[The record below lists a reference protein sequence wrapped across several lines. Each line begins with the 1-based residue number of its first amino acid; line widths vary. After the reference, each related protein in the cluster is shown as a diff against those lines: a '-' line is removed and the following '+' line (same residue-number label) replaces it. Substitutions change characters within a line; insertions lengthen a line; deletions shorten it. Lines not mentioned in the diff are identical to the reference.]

1 MPSVFSH
8 AIAAVAIGGV
18 MIGGRSRAT
27 LWALGA
33 ICAIVPDL
41 DVVSFFFGLPYGHM
55 LGHRGLSHSLFF
67 AAVLAWVVTAIVR
80 RKLPASPSAMRLW
93 VFFFLATA
101 SHGFLDSM
109 TNGGLGVAFF
119 APFSNIRYFLR
130 WRPIVVSPISV
141 YGFVGRRGLIVMWSE
156 LGWVWLPAA
165 LIFLAGLALRRST
178 PREAV
183 ETNGG
188 RSS

>member
-8 AIAAVAIGGV
+8 AIAAVAIGGAAV
-18 MIGGRSRAT
+18 AGSSRLAI
-27 LWALGA
+27 WGLGA
-33 ICAIVPDL
+33 LCSVVPDL
-41 DVVSFFFGLPYGHM
+41 DVVSLFFGLPYGHV

>member
-1 MPSVFSH
+1 
-8 AIAAVAIGGV
+8 
-18 MIGGRSRAT
+18 
-27 LWALGA
+27 
-33 ICAIVPDL
+33 
-41 DVVSFFFGLPYGHM
+41 
-55 LGHRGLSHSLFF
+55 
-67 AAVLAWVVTAIVR
+67 
-80 RKLPASPSAMRLW
+80 
-93 VFFFLATA
+93 
-101 SHGFLDSM
+101 
-109 TNGGLGVAFF
+109 GGLGVAFF

-141 YGFVGRRGLIVMWSE
+141 YGFVGRRGLIVLWSE

-188 RSS
+188 RSSYAYFAKTSFMRDVTRATALYPSLLH

>member
-1 MPSVFSH
+1 MPSVVSH

-18 MIGGRSRAT
+18 AVSGRSRAT

-41 DVVSFFFGLPYGHM
+41 DVVSFFFGLPYGHI
-55 LGHRGLSHSLFF
+55 LGHRGLSHSLLV
-67 AAVLAWVVTAIVR
+67 AVVLASIVTAVVCR
-80 RKLPASPSAMRLW
+80 TLPARPSALRLW
-93 VFFFLATA
+93 TFFFLATA

-119 APFSNIRYFLR
+119 APFSETRYSLR

-156 LGWVWLPAA
+156 RGWVWQPAA
-165 LIFLAGLALRRST
+165 LIFLAGLALWRST

>member
-1 MPSVFSH
+1 MAAR
-8 AIAAVAIGGV
+8 AIP
-18 MIGGRSRAT
+18 T
-27 LWALGA
+27 K
-33 ICAIVPDL
+33 P
-41 DVVSFFFGLPYGHM
+41 PEP
-55 LGHRGLSHSLFF
+55 
-67 AAVLAWVVTAIVR
+67 
-80 RKLPASPSAMRLW
+80 PASPSAMRLW

>member
-18 MIGGRSRAT
+18 AVGGRSRAT

-41 DVVSFFFGLPYGHM
+41 DVVSFLFGLPYGHI
-55 LGHRGLSHSLFF
+55 LGHRGLSHSLLV
-67 AAVLAWVVTAIVR
+67 AVVLASIVTAFACR
-80 RKLPASPSAMRLW
+80 TLPARPSASRLW

-109 TNGGLGVAFF
+109 TTGGLGVAFF
-119 APFSNIRYFLR
+119 APFSETRYFLR
-130 WRPIVVSPISV
+130 WRPIVVSPISI
-141 YGFVGRRGLIVMWSE
+141 YGFIGRRGLRVMWSE

-165 LIFLAGLALRRST
+165 LIFLAGLALRRDSKE
-178 PREAV
+178 RVA
-183 ETNGG
+183 G
-188 RSS
+188 